1 MSNPTDVAKACG
13 VDKRVIIDFDG
24 TICGFAFPD
33 CGPPEPG
40 VKEAL
45 DELVQM
51 GFEIWIHSCR
61 TRSDW
66 NGKPDPAFQCQNLSV
81 IIHYMLEHDL
91 PYDRIITETDK
102 PVATYYI
109 DDRGIGY
116 RGNWPAVVAEI
127 KERGN

>member
-1 MSNPTDVAKACG
+1 MNNNKGQDDKT
-13 VDKRVIIDFDG
+13 KRVIVDFDG

-51 GFEIWIHSCR
+51 GFEIVIHSCR
-61 TRSDW
+61 TAAYW
-66 NGKPDPAFQCQNLSV
+66 EGKLDPANQCHHLSV
-81 IIHYMLEHDL
+81 IIRYMLEHDL

-102 PVATYYI
+102 PIATWYI
-109 DDRGIGY
+109 DDRGVGY
-116 RGNWPAVVAEI
+116 KGCWPAVVDEI
-127 KERGN
+127 RCRESLK